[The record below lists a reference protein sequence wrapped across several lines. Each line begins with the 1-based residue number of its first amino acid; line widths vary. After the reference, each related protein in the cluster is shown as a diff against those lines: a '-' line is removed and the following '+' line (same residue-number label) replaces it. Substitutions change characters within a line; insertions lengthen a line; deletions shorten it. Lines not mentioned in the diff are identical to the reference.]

1 MEQLLQ
7 QKSILI
13 SSLNSDGHPEIS
25 YAPFVKYQDKIYL
38 YLSRVAKHYHHLNLN
53 QQCSIMAIEDEELA
67 QNIFARNR
75 VSFQCESRKI
85 EAVEPTIETLFEQ
98 RHGGKMLAMFKKM
111 DFDWFELTIE
121 KGRLVKGFGQAFD
134 IIKVGSELR
143 LIPVEVMGHK

>member
-13 SSLNSDGHPEIS
+13 SSLNNDGCPEIS
-25 YAPFVKYQDKIYL
+25 YAPFVKHQDKIYL
-38 YLSRVAKHYHHLNLN
+38 YLSRAAKHYDNLSLN
-53 QQCSIMAIEDEELA
+53 QQCSVMAIEDEELA

-75 VSFQCESRKI
+75 VSFQCESKKI
-85 EAVEPTIETLFEQ
+85 ESVEQTIETLFEQ
-98 RHGGKMLAMFKKM
+98 RHGDKMLAMFKKM

-134 IIKVGSELR
+134 IMKEKSELK
-143 LIPVEVMGHK
+143 LIPVMSIGHK